1 MNGTEES
8 KETLEFHAGVLL
20 SQVAALRQLNTY
32 HRSWPWKA
40 VLFLL
45 DAQQWKHL
53 LPDLRKT
60 WTVVCE
66 VADVVPND
74 HPLCTE
80 LSITRHQAFRDLMI
94 NGEFLPAELQ
104 NQKL

>member
-20 SQVAALRQLNTY
+20 SQVSALRQLNSY

-40 VLFLL
+40 VLFL

-53 LPDLRKT
+53 LPDLERT
-60 WTVVCE
+60 WTFVRE
-66 VADVVPND
+66 VADVLRD
-74 HPLCTE
+74 SHPLYND

-94 NGEFLPAELQ
+94 KGEFLCAEIPNQ
-104 NQKL
+104 NL